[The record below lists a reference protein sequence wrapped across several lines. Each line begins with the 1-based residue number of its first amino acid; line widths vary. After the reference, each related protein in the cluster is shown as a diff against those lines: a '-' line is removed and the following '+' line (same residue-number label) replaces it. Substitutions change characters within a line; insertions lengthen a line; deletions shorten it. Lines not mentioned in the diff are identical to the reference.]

1 VSDKKTNKTA
11 LLIGASRGLGLGLAR
26 EYLARGWRVIAT
38 ARDDVSKLEA
48 LAKDADGRLRIEH
61 VDIADTKGVAALRQK
76 LSGEPLDL
84 LFVVAGISGSV
95 PKPLHEVTADEAARV
110 YLVNAYYPI
119 VAAEAFADL
128 VDPVGVFAFM
138 SSRLASIASNNY
150 GTWETYRTS
159 KAALNMGVRSFFW
172 RHQEH
177 PVLAIAPGWVRTDMG
192 GSSADFDVETSCRN
206 VANAIEK
213 HSAQP
218 GNRFVNYDGTELP
231 W

>member
-1 VSDKKTNKTA
+1 VSADKLLKTA
-11 LLIGASRGLGLGLAR
+11 LLLGASRGLGLGLAG

-38 ARDDVSKLEA
+38 ARDDSSKLDA
-48 LAKDADGRLRIEH
+48 LAKGADGRLRIEH
-61 VDIADTKGVAALRQK
+61 VDIAEMKGVAALRQK
-76 LSGEPLDL
+76 LAGETLDL
-84 LFVVAGISGSV
+84 LFVVAGVSGSV
-95 PKPLHEVTADEAARV
+95 PKPLHEVTVDEAAHV
-110 YLVNAYYPI
+110 YLVNAYHPI
-119 VAAEAFADL
+119 VAAEALADL
-128 VDPVGVFAFM
+128 VKPAGVFAFM

-150 GTWETYRTS
+150 GSWETYRTS

-172 RHQEH
+172 RHQAH
-177 PVLAIAPGWVRTDMG
+177 PVLAVAPGWVRTDMG

-213 HSAQP
+213 HSVQP

>member
-1 VSDKKTNKTA
+1 VPAETSNKTA
-11 LLIGASRGLGLGLAR
+11 LLLGASRGLGLGLAR

-38 ARDDVSKLEA
+38 ARDDASKLDA
-48 LAKDADGRLRIEH
+48 LTKNANGRLRIEQ
-61 VDIADTKGVAALRQK
+61 VDIADAKGVAALRQK
-76 LSGEPLDL
+76 LAGEPLDL
-84 LFVVAGISGSV
+84 LFVVAGVSGSV

-110 YLVNAYYPI
+110 YLVNTYYPI
-119 VAAEAFADL
+119 VTAEAFADL
-128 VDPVGVFAFM
+128 VNPAGVFAFM
-138 SSRLASIASNNY
+138 SSRLASIAVNGH

-177 PVLAIAPGWVRTDMG
+177 AVLAIAPGWVRTDMG
-192 GSSADFDVETSCRN
+192 GPSADFDVETSCRN